1 MAFAYEKEQKDL
13 ELLISD
19 CEKELCNAEKKT
31 VDMKTLYQGLMEFTQ
46 IKELTPTIVNKLIK
60 RIEVHNPEK
69 KHSHNCVKIDIT
81 FTAIGLFQSRARQKF
96 KSLCRYL
103 KKIQVNTNK
112 YLHKCKW
119 SNTHKSV
126 TPSTV

>member
-31 VDMKTLYQGLMEFTQ
+31 VDMKTMYQGLMEFTQ

-69 KHSHNCVKIDIT
+69 KQSHNCVKIDIT
-81 FTAIGLFQSRARQKF
+81 FTAIGLLQKPGEAEIQKLMQAF
-96 KSLCRYL
+96 KE
-103 KKIQVNTNK
+103 N
-112 YLHKCKW
+112 
-119 SNTHKSV
+119 
-126 TPSTV
+126 PSEYKQISA

>member
-81 FTAIGLFQSRARQKF
+81 FTAIGLFQKSGETEIQKLMQAF
-96 KSLCRYL
+96 KD
-103 KKIQVNTNK
+103 N
-112 YLHKCKW
+112 
-119 SNTHKSV
+119 
-126 TPSTV
+126 PSEYKQISA